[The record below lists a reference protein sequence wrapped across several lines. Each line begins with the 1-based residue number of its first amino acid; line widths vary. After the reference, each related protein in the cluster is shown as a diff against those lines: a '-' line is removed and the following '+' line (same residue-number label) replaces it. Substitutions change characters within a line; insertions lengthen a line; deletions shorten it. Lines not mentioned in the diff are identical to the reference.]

1 MLTVV
6 VRWTRLAASVAVVLA
21 LGACVLAPAAPLPPE
36 KAAAPISAGK
46 IRKELDRVIT
56 VEFDQQPLRLA
67 INQLHEQTR
76 VNFVLDQVTL
86 AQMNVDPDAVNVTL
100 RLKDVKLRS
109 VLRTLLSHYNLS
121 YAVVEDTVFISS
133 EEMAMARQL
142 RQHVNVDLD
151 KVEFARALSQLARE
165 TATNLVMDPRVGK
178 EAQVPVTLQ
187 LEDVPL
193 DTAVRLMALT
203 IDLEAVR
210 VGNVLFVTNK
220 ANARKMKEDP
230 DLVPTAQPGNPEAIP
245 GATLRPPGVV
255 PAPPAPGAGAVPAGV
270 PIAAPKVVDKEKTDK
285 PAEKAEKIEKI
296 PDKSEKD

>member
-21 LGACVLAPAAPLPPE
+21 LGACVLAPAAPLPAE
-36 KAAAPISAGK
+36 KAAAAISADK